1 MSQTAKMVIHDPE
14 SFHLLTIDAKKTII
28 KAATNTVNVQA
39 ALARKNTVNAM
50 KNKFTLRNNFTAKQV
65 QFDKMPEGLYSLNAI
80 HSTVGINQKASYM
93 ERQEKGGIHKPAMG
107 STLAIPT
114 DTARS
119 GNRAKPVSKMYRV
132 NRLRSQK
139 VKGPFKKNI
148 RSQKARQVARAY
160 VAFKTGK
167 LISFGKNLHKVT
179 RFHSSKGHVSFK
191 LKQVYNFSKSQTRT
205 PPTPFFQNACEKPAS
220 DGQKIFNSQMDKLQK

>member
-39 ALARKNTVNAM
+39 ALARKNTINTM
-50 KNKFTLRNNFTAKQV
+50 KNKFTLRNNFTTKQV
-65 QFDKMPEGLYSLNAI
+65 QFDKMPQGLYSLNAI

-93 ERQEKGGIHKPAMG
+93 ERQEKGGIHKPATG
-107 STLAIPT
+107 SKLAIPT

-119 GNRAKPVSKMYRV
+119 GNRAKPVSRIYRV
-132 NRLRSQK
+132 NKLRSQK
-139 VKGPFKKNI
+139 VKGLFKKNI

-160 VAFKTGK
+160 VSFKTGK

-179 RFHSSKGHVSFK
+179 RFHSSKGQVSFK
-191 LKQVYNFSKSQTRT
+191 LKQVYSFSKSQTRT
-205 PPTPFFQNACEKPAS
+205 PPTPFFSKRLRKTRNRRPK
-220 DGQKIFNSQMDKLQK
+220 DF

>member
-50 KNKFTLRNNFTAKQV
+50 KNKFTLRNNFTTKQV
-65 QFDKMPEGLYSLNAI
+65 QFDKMPEGLYSL
-80 HSTVGINQKASYM
+80 NQKASYM

-148 RSQKARQVARAY
+148 RSKKARQVARAY

-179 RFHSSKGHVSFK
+179 RFHSSKGQVSFK
-191 LKQVYNFSKSQTRT
+191 LKQVYSFSKSQTRT